1 VNSLVRPDSFDP
13 AALAA
18 ALGPLEGV
26 LMGLVLVLLAE
37 GALLFAWSPGKV
49 RERLR
54 SYDVITVML
63 LVAFFVAFV
72 RRILGF
78 L

>member
-1 VNSLVRPDSFDP
+1 MIRPDTFDP
-13 AALAA
+13 ASLLAA
-18 ALGPLEGV
+18 LSILEGA
-26 LMGLVLVLLAE
+26 LMGIVLVLLAE

-54 SYDVITVML
+54 SYDAVTITL
-63 LVAFFVAFV
+63 LILFFIALV